1 MDIHAAYANDVLRR
15 ELSEFRQ
22 AIAAT
27 SGTVIDDRCSQRL
40 S

>member
-1 MDIHAAYANDVLRR
+1 MDIQAVGAKDVLRR